1 MKPKVLAWCDF
12 LVPTGFGNVAENLLD
27 DLHKDYDLQVVGIN
41 YRGKKRYD
49 TSKYFVYPTSRY
61 EDHLGRKLL
70 KDLAM
75 DEQPDII
82 FLFQDMFHIADVIK
96 DLKDAS
102 PNSKIV
108 SYFPVDGGPL
118 SINWMETIQLSDEIL
133 VYSEWAK
140 KVIKDTYPTH
150 KDLTT
155 LYHGVDTD
163 TFYPMDKDDI
173 YEFREGRS
181 WTGKFVV
188 SNVNRFQPRKAI
200 TLTGRAFSMFAKGHK
215 YCNECGHHMPIAA
228 PRCELCRKEKL
239 KVVSKKKD
247 DVMLYLH
254 MMAQD
259 SSMGPG
265 AGNSLQN
272 HMVNCGFTNADMN
285 NILSINGRN
294 IYAGEVPIEK
304 VNEIY
309 NGSNINITTT
319 LGEGCGLSLLESAA
333 TGTPSIA
340 PYNSA
345 IPEMLG
351 DTGWMCSNRAIMTQS
366 GDNGFF
372 RPIVKEWEVVK
383 ALEEAYKLWHEQD
396 EEVEFD
402 QACIDRIND
411 KFLWDDKR
419 QILRDCFQKVLST
432 KQ

>member
-12 LVPTGFGNVAENLLD
+12 LVPTGFGNVAANLLD

-49 TSKYFVYPTSRY
+49 TSKYFVYPTPRY
-61 EDHLGRKLL
+61 EDHLGIDLL
-70 KDLAM
+70 KNLAM

-82 FLFQDMFHIADVIK
+82 FLFQDIFHISNVIK

-102 PNSKIV
+102 PKSKIV

-118 SINWMETIQLSDEIL
+118 SVNWAETIHTSDEIL
-133 VYSEWAK
+133 VYTEWAK
-140 KVIKDTYPTH
+140 KVIRDTFPTH
-150 KDLTT
+150 KQFTT
-155 LYHGVDTD
+155 LYHGVDKE
-163 TFYPMDKDDI
+163 TFYPMDIEDI
-173 YEFREGRS
+173 EKYRADRG
-181 WTGKFVV
+181 WKGKFVV

-215 YCNECGHHMPIAA
+215 YCNECGWHMPISA
-228 PRCELCRKEKL
+228 PRCELCRKEDL
-239 KVVSKKKD
+239 KVKPKSRD

-254 MMAQD
+254 MMPQD

-265 AGNSLQN
+265 PGNSLQN
-272 HMVNCGFTNADMN
+272 HMVNSGFTNADMN
-285 NILSINGRN
+285 KILSINGRN
-294 IYAGEVPIEK
+294 IYKGEVPIEK

-309 NGSNINITTT
+309 NGSNVNISTT
-319 LGEGCGLSLLESAA
+319 LGEGCGLSLIESAA

-351 DTGWMCSNRAIMTQS
+351 NTGWMCSNKAIMTQS

-372 RPIVKEWEVVK
+372 RPIVDEWQVVK
-383 ALEEAYKLWHEQD
+383 ALEAAYKQWKDRGVEVTLDQD
-396 EEVEFD
+396 
-402 QACIDRIND
+402 CIDRIDD
-411 KFLWDDKR
+411 KFRWDDKR
-419 QILRDCFQKVLST
+419 DTLRKVFQRVLST